1 MLWCTHDASNVASCA
16 RRSVRVALRRQPYKR
31 AVPNGF
37 YLLMKHMLIL
47 EASTSRAAA
56 AASTAVGHR
65 LIPQGIEKAVS
76 RTYTRSRAR
85 TYTLTH
91 GSSLGTLCLLPAL
104 LLRSIASAKVLHSQ
118 LYSQQDFIRLLL
130 PTFLFVLSQPVREL
144 CCCCCCSDGFLLRD
158 SESFCRCLTPQ
169 ESKCFCLCAP
179 VV

>member
-85 TYTLTH
+85 TYTHSLTAVRSALCVCCQRFFC
-91 GSSLGTLCLLPAL
+91 GRLRARKCCTASYILSKISSA
-104 LLRSIASAKVLHSQ
+104 
-118 LYSQQDFIRLLL
+118 
-130 PTFLFVLSQPVREL
+130 
-144 CCCCCCSDGFLLRD
+144 
-158 SESFCRCLTPQ
+158 
-169 ESKCFCLCAP
+169 CFCLHFYLFYP
-179 VV
+179 NRLENFVVVVAALMGFCYAIQKVFVDV